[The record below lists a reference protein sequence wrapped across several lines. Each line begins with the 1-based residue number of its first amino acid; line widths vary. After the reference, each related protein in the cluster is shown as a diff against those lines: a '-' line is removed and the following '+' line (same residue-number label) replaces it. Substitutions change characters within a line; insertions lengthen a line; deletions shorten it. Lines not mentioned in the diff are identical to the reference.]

1 MSKRVYLSIDI
12 SVIPEQEDTPVS
24 LRIQVS
30 AATVKA
36 LHTRLQQ
43 AYLKD
48 DVRVVR
54 RTTVLIDLLVHHVP
68 MAVLCERWRLSVSCL
83 YDWQKAFLL
92 RGLDSLISRHSGG
105 RPEKLTPSQKKRLVE
120 LIEAG
125 PLVVG
130 CETACWNSVLIRV
143 LIWREFG
150 VLYNRH
156 YVCTLLHNLGFSFQ
170 KARFVSDHLD
180 AAKRLAWL
188 QDKWPAIV
196 GAAKR
201 CKGLILFEDEAS
213 FAQWGSLS
221 YTWARRGHQ
230 PEVPTS
236 GKRKGYKVFGAIE
249 YFSGRLFYR
258 GIEGRFNS
266 ESYQGFLQ
274 MIMAQT
280 SEHLF
285 LIHDGARYHTSA
297 ATQAFLAAHSDRITE
312 HPLPSYSP
320 DYNPIEYLWK
330 KTKQRAT
337 HNKYFNEFTALTVSV
352 DKALAYFATHPEEVR
367 GLSLAF
373 MCRVRYLPLRTISSP
388 SGLWRL
394 SYIPFPTTHPH
405 CRPSSMR
412 HLSSH
417 SRWNGSP
424 PAFLRSPDAWK
435 SFVTAWMTTW

>member
-1 MSKRVYLSIDI
+1 MSKRVYL
-12 SVIPEQEDTPVS
+12 PKNPCQTTQEENTPVS
-24 LRIQVS
+24 IRIQAS
-30 AATVKA
+30 NATVKA
-36 LHTRLQQ
+36 LQTRLQD
-43 AYLKD
+43 AYRRD
-48 DVRVVR
+48 DVRLVR
-54 RTTVLIDLLVHHVP
+54 RTSVLLDLLTQTAAVP
-68 MAVLCERWRLSVSCL
+68 VLCERWGLSPSCL
-83 YDWQKAFLL
+83 YAWQKAFLL
-92 RGLDSLISRHSGG
+92 RGLDSLLYRHSGG
-105 RPEKLTPSQKKRLVE
+105 RPEKLTPRQKKRLVE

-130 CETACWNSVLIRV
+130 LETACWNSVLIRV

-156 YVCTLLHNLGFSFQ
+156 YVCTLLSNLGFSFQ

-196 GAAKR
+196 RAAKR
-201 CKGLILFEDEAS
+201 GKGLILFEDEAS

-249 YFSGRLFYR
+249 YFSGRLFFQ

-266 ESYQGFLQ
+266 DSYQAFLQ

-280 SEHLF
+280 TEHLF

-297 ATQAFLAAHSDRITE
+297 ATQAFLAAHHERITE

-337 HNKYFNEFTALTVSV
+337 HNKYFREFIELTVSV
-352 DKALAYFATHPEEVR
+352 DKALAYFATHPDMVLGLFGRYCEE
-367 GLSLAF
+367 
-373 MCRVRYLPLRTISSP
+373 
-388 SGLWRL
+388 SGLEL
-394 SYIPFPTTHPH
+394 KQ
-405 CRPSSMR
+405 
-412 HLSSH
+412 
-417 SRWNGSP
+417 
-424 PAFLRSPDAWK
+424 AA
-435 SFVTAWMTTW
+435 